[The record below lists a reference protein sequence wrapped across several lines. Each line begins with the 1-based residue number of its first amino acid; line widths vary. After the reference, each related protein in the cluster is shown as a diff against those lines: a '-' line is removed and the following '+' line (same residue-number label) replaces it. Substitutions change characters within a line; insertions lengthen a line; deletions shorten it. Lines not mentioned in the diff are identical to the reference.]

1 MEGRNYN
8 NKNNIHSNH
17 LSLPQQET
25 HEQHTIYKLR
35 LSMKKSLSPQTTNTP
50 SPQGSWELKN
60 MFQRL
65 VEIDTESRQLL
76 IKVFSMLEKDDKL
89 ENYFK
94 KRIEDPKVSRMWE
107 LVEQVL
113 ACQHELPNNNID
125 ELVSNKGIMDR
136 DEDYEELKLDRFRIR
151 TLDTTSGGGGGGVVK
166 DLETSV
172 DHGKA

>member
-1 MEGRNYN
+1 
-8 NKNNIHSNH
+8 
-17 LSLPQQET
+17 
-25 HEQHTIYKLR
+25 
-35 LSMKKSLSPQTTNTP
+35 MKKSLSPQTTNTP

-113 ACQHELPNNNID
+113 ACQHELPNNID
-125 ELVSNKGIMDR
+125 ELVNNNNDDYNACIKYNCTTNNKGIMDR

-151 TLDTTSGGGGGGVVK
+151 TLDTTSGGGGGVK
-166 DLETSV
+166 DVETSV